1 MTTQH
6 NLEGIYLAV
15 LKTFP
20 MTKKE
25 YVQGLIHK
33 SNSGVGYNAEEK
45 SKSFSGRQ
53 RHV

>member
-20 MTKKE
+20 MTKKR
-25 YVQGLIHK
+25 VCPG
-33 SNSGVGYNAEEK
+33 
-45 SKSFSGRQ
+45 FDP
-53 RHV
+53 